1 MNFNFQYPFSGL
13 NHDDCFQSE
22 RHQQNLHFGNYN
34 VKNLKT
40 TRPMQLST
48 SQPSIFLDSQHA
60 PSGNLIDTESAIQ
73 IQTTQTNPKGR
84 INLFARPFATVPFLG
99 RGRVDIEKET
109 NLLHGRAG
117 TDRKSEIA
125 LAEISHLDHRH
136 YPLID
141 SIRESVTNPD
151 RLIES
156 AAYENWVR
164 GGHPTRTDV
173 IQQANRTC

>member
-1 MNFNFQYPFSGL
+1 MSSLFQYAFSGL
-13 NHDDCFQSE
+13 NNDSCFLSE
-22 RHQQNLHFGNYN
+22 REQQNIHFGNYHT
-34 VKNLKT
+34 KNLKT
-40 TRPMQLST
+40 ERPLYLST
-48 SQPSIFLDSQHA
+48 SQPSIFLDSQFA
-60 PSGNLIDTESAIQ
+60 PAGSLIDDESKLQ
-73 IQTTQTNPKGR
+73 IETTQTNPRGR

-109 NLLHGRAG
+109 GLLQGQAG
-117 TDRKSEIA
+117 TGLKSEIA

-141 SIRESVTNPD
+141 SIRESINNPD

-173 IQQANRTC
+173 IEQAKRRC